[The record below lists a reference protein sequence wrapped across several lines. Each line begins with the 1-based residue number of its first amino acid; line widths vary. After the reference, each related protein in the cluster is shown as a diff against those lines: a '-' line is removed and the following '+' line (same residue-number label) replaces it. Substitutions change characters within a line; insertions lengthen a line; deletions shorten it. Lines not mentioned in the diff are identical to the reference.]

1 MTFRTVG
8 DTLYGYR
15 TSYIADIAALS
26 ETLSA
31 VYSGVAMGQMF
42 KQRLRPDHA
51 LALYVG
57 LNSDALPRVEVDR
70 ATALDYLRRRDIAAG
85 IFEEGFNAV
94 TYDGLAIGFV
104 KRIGSRCNNLY
115 PKDLRILKT

>member
-15 TSYIADIAALS
+15 ISQLPDIAALS

-42 KQRLRPDHA
+42 KQRLRPRPCA
-51 LALYVG
+51 G
-57 LNSDALPRVEVDR
+57 
-70 ATALDYLRRRDIAAG
+70 TLRR
-85 IFEEGFNAV
+85 
-94 TYDGLAIGFV
+94 
-104 KRIGSRCNNLY
+104 S
-115 PKDLRILKT
+115 